1 MNIKIILSVVP
12 AMLIFFSTEVLG
24 MSNKCISDMLAGS
37 YSDYPCSG
45 GWGRCQDHCFAKG
58 LFPKFNTCSFESKG
72 TYFVYC
78 GCCEPLEPS
87 YVAFYA
93 GQDKSQCDSKPTEGS
108 VGAYSWFR
116 DGCFSGIKKEAWCD
130 AKNNNKNLDDR
141 KVRGERM
148 AVWGG
153 VSDEGGCGDFCKAH
167 GGVMR
172 RHENN
177 GGLCYCSM
185 PTGQKYCEQAILQ
198 FGANQQANA
207 QQNASKAK

>member
-130 AKNNNKNLDDR
+130 AKNNNSDINKR
-141 KVRGERM
+141 IVRGERM
-148 AVWGG
+148 
-153 VSDEGGCGDFCKAH
+153 VSYQTPASFENCKRFCKAL
-167 GGVMR
+167 GGEGR
-172 RHENN
+172 RND
-177 GGLCYCSM
+177 GGYCYCAGLESRVC
-185 PTGQKYCEQAILQ
+185 PASAQSSASQQTGV
-198 FGANQQANA
+198 QQS
-207 QQNASKAK
+207 ASKAK